1 MKPLLLAALA
11 AALTTHCATAPP
23 TLDAQTCAS
32 EVVHERSVPRVS
44 EEMSDPGGW
53 LSLLPQGESDQLLLT
68 AAAITA
74 LNERNRTANLAA
86 HQDVLD
92 DGLADEAR
100 IAGEFQ
106 ERLQWLDERLQDG
119 RYEEAQAG
127 SYTKAKARMAS
138 AVPRDTLH
146 VVAAEDDIRCVPMG
160 EGLFE
165 PPADI
170 AFDRNRCS
178 RLHLGEVIRVLRE
191 ADDGDWL
198 YVHAGHSVGWLH
210 TPVLSPAST
219 AEVTAPFRGVGAY
232 AVFTSDT
239 KIGERQLRMGRR
251 FPLRGRADGGWQI
264 DLPTV
269 TGFETVTLT
278 ADAPLHEGSMP
289 LTRANVWRLAMA
301 RLGDPYGWGGFEGG
315 RDCSRL
321 LLDLFSV
328 FGIHLGRHSLV
339 QANSGSQIIEL
350 TSMSESAK
358 LEALRAA
365 ATRGIVLVYMPGHI
379 MLHLGEVDG
388 RPYALSSLA
397 QYFRPC
403 AASDQTVRID
413 QVAVSDYELGRGSKR
428 TAFVER
434 LTKLSILG
442 GP

>member
-1 MKPLLLAALA
+1 QARMDGADRRHVSRAARRPWPGV
-11 AALTTHCATAPP
+11 TTAPP
-23 TLDAQTCAS
+23 RAT
-32 EVVHERSVPRVS
+32 
-44 EEMSDPGGW
+44 
-53 LSLLPQGESDQLLLT
+53 
-68 AAAITA
+68 
-74 LNERNRTANLAA
+74 RTANLAA
-86 HQDVLD
+86 HQDILD
-92 DGLADEAR
+92 DGLAGEAR

-119 RYEEAQAG
+119 RYEEAVAG
-127 SYTKAKARMAS
+127 SYAKAKARMAS

-146 VVAAEDDIRCVPMG
+146 VVGAEDDIRCVPMS

-191 ADDGDWL
+191 ADDGAWL

-210 TPVLSPAST
+210 TPTLSPAST
-219 AEVTAPFRGVGAY
+219 AEVTAPFRGVGTY

-239 KIGERQLRMGRR
+239 KVGDRQLRMGRR
-251 FPLRGRADGGWQI
+251 FPLRGRTDGGWQI
-264 DLPTV
+264 DLPTT

-278 ADAPLHEGSMP
+278 TDAPLHEGPMP
-289 LTRANVWRLAMA
+289 LTRANVWRLVMA
-301 RLGDPYGWGGFEGG
+301 RQGEPYGWGGYEGG

-321 LLDLFSV
+321 LLDLFAV

-339 QANSGSQIIEL
+339 QAKSGSHIIEL
-350 TSMSESAK
+350 TSMSEPAK
-358 LEALRAA
+358 LEALRSAA
-365 ATRGIVLVYMPGHI
+365 SRGLVLAYMPGHI

-403 AASDQTVRID
+403 TGGDQTVRI
-413 QVAVSDYELGRGSKR
+413 ARITVSDYELGRGSKR
-428 TAFVER
+428 TSFLER
-434 LTKLSILG
+434 LTKLTILG